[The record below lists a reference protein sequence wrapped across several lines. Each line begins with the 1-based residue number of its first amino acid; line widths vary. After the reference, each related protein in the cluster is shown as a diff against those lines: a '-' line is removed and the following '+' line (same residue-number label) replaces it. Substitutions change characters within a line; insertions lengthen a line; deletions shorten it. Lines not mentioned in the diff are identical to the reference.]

1 MLTMWGSR
9 FNATYPASM
18 HATPGISF
26 LSFVEYLL
34 LITGLVPWLRYI
46 EASRL
51 KVE

>member
-1 MLTMWGSR
+1 
-9 FNATYPASM
+9 M